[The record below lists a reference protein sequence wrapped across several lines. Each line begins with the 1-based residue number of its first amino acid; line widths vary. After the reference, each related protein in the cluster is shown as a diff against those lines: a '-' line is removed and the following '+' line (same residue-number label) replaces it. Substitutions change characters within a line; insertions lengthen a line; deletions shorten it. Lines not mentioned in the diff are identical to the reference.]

1 MAKIE
6 NLPDHCEFP
15 QLREIMNAKKLAET
29 LQRHLA
35 PSAGAEQIQVEAC
48 KIDQLYYKP
57 EESCRILFTADFRP
71 KNRHEISRQIYFAK
85 IFHSH
90 RKDEVVESC
99 NPKNFIPPEVGPAV
113 IHIPEWE
120 MVVWAYPNDP
130 NLPGLALM
138 VDPEKVLVRAQAAPE
153 QFGLPHPP
161 TAITAERTKYVP
173 GKRCG
178 YIYRMTLATSNAQPA
193 NSSSAVYAKAYHH
206 SEGENAYAIMKQIWE
221 SPACQSGEFII
232 PQPYSYDRENHIL
245 WQEALSGQPFADIA
259 GEINNLPEV
268 ANEIGR
274 RLAAFHNTRLHLPE
288 QMTFD
293 FQVEEVRTAVA
304 AITEMFPRHAE
315 STQAV
320 GQKLLAAAAQL
331 GPGPVTPLHASFK
344 FSHIFVTA
352 KGIAFIDFDGA
363 NLGDPGYDLGRFIA
377 HLYKMVANWKI
388 DPEVSERAVANFCQ
402 SYNRAATSTLPPERI
417 DWFAAAHLVSSQ
429 VYKSVKR
436 MDTTAVK
443 KLLKIADRLCPA

>member
-1 MAKIE
+1 
-6 NLPDHCEFP
+6 LH
-15 QLREIMNAKKLAET
+15 
-29 LQRHLA
+29 
-35 PSAGAEQIQVEAC
+35 
-48 KIDQLYYKP
+48 YKP
-57 EESCRILFTADFRP
+57 GESCRILFTADIRP
-71 KNRHEISRQIYFAK
+71 RNNREISRQIYFAK

-90 RKDEVVESC
+90 NKDEVVDSF
-99 NPKNFIPPEVGPAV
+99 NLKNLTPPEFGPAM

-120 MVVWAYPNDP
+120 MVAWAYPNDP

-138 VDPEKVLVRAQAAPE
+138 VDPEKVLARAKAAPE
-153 QFGLPHPP
+153 QFGLTHSPA
-161 TAITAERTKYVP
+161 TITAERTKYVP

-178 YIYRMTLATSNAQPA
+178 YIYHMTLASSSSQRA
-193 NSSSAVYAKAYHH
+193 NSSCAVYGKAYRD
-206 SEGENAYAIMKQIWE
+206 SEGENAYAILKQIWE
-221 SPACQSGEFII
+221 SSACQSGECII

-245 WQEALSGQPFADIA
+245 WQEALSGQPFAESA
-259 GEINNLPEV
+259 GKINHLPEV

-288 QMTFD
+288 QMTFE

-304 AITEMFPRHAE
+304 AITEMFPHHAE
-315 STQAV
+315 ITHVV
-320 GQKLLAAAAQL
+320 GQKLLAAAMQL
-331 GPGPVTPLHASFK
+331 GPGPVAPLHASFK
-344 FSHIFVTA
+344 FSHIFATE

-377 HLYKMVANWKI
+377 HLYKMAANWKI
-388 DPEVSERAVANFCQ
+388 DPEVTEQTIANFCA
-402 SYNRAATSTLPPERI
+402 SYNRAALSTVPSARI
-417 DWFAAAHLVSSQ
+417 NWFAAAHLVSSQ